1 MNAKVIWIVLVLIGI
16 IGIGWL
22 AFGNRADAPAVTE
35 TATTTDMTRNVS
47 DPSMAEG
54 EDGGPAF
61 AVVTLTDSGFTPSTL
76 TVNAGE
82 TVRFINESSRGM
94 WVGSDDHPTHTH
106 YDGTSTREHCANGM
120 ATNDTF
126 DQCTAVNRG
135 DYWDYTFERAGS
147 FGYHN
152 HVGASQTGTIVVR

>member
-16 IGIGWL
+16 IGIGWF
-22 AFGNRADAPAVTE
+22 AFGNRADAPASTE
-35 TATTTDMTRNVS
+35 TATTTDMIPGTGDDSVT
-47 DPSMAEG
+47 EE

-61 AVVTLTDSGFTPSTL
+61 AVVTLTDSGFTPKTL

-94 WVGSDDHPTHTH
+94 WVGSDDHPTHTD

-120 ATNDTF
+120 ANNGTF
-126 DQCTAVNRG
+126 DQCAAVNKS
-135 DYWDYTFERAGS
+135 DYWDYTFERAGT
-147 FGYHN
+147 FGFHN
-152 HVGASQTGTIVVR
+152 HVGASYTGTIVVR

>member
-22 AFGNRADAPAVTE
+22 AFGSRAGAPADTQ
-35 TATTTDMTRNVS
+35 TATTTEMTRGEEPAPII
-47 DPSMAEG
+47 DG

-94 WVGSDDHPTHTH
+94 WVGSDDHPTHTD
-106 YDGTSTREHCANGM
+106 YDGTATREHCANGM
-120 ATNDTF
+120 ATNGTF
-126 DQCTAVNRG
+126 DQCASVNKG

-152 HVGASQTGTIVVR
+152 HVGASNTGTIVVR